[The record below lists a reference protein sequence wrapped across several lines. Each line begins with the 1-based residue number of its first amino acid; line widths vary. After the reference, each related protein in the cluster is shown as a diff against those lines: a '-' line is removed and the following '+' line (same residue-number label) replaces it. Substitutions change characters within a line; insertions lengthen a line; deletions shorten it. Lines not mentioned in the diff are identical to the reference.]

1 MTILKILLG
10 LAGLGVVVF
19 IHELGHFLAAR
30 LMGIEV
36 EAFSI
41 GWGRP
46 ILKKKFRG
54 TEYRLGLFP
63 LGGYCK
69 MKGENEFREAWE
81 NNRDSVS
88 PARGSFFGA
97 GPFRRILVC
106 FAGPFFNL
114 VFAALIFSV
123 IWGAG
128 FDVNTLENR
137 IILASDLSPGEQYPA
152 DEAGLRTGDR
162 IIEVNGKETLYY
174 HQIKESIAVNPEKNL
189 RLRVERGGETF
200 DLSVRPNLDKKTG
213 TGMIGVYFWIDP
225 VLDKAAGPAG
235 AAGLQSG
242 DRILRING
250 EELPHTMA
258 LGGIL
263 KDKPRTL
270 RVEYER
276 DGEMRE
282 AALIPVYDSEDPAG
296 AELGLSYR
304 TVQYRSPSLSPP
316 RALARGM
323 GEAWKTLRLSLE
335 SLALLF
341 RGIDLTQAVSGPVR
355 ITLMTGDV
363 AAEGFAEGIGEGLSS
378 LFNFLALI
386 SIALCVMNLLPLP
399 VLDGGSIVLFLAEA
413 VKRKPLHPRIIGAFQ
428 TVGVVLIFGLLIF
441 AVFGDILFLVRR

>member
-1 MTILKILLG
+1 MTIIKILLG

-30 LMGIEV
+30 LMGIDV

-41 GWGRP
+41 GWGKP
-46 ILKKKFRG
+46 ILKKKIRG

-69 MKGENEFREAWE
+69 MKGENEFQEAWE
-81 NNRDSVS
+81 NRRNSVS
-88 PARGSFFGA
+88 PSPGSFFGA

-128 FDVNTLENR
+128 FEVNTLENR
-137 IILASDLSPGEQYPA
+137 IILASDISPGEYYPA
-152 DEAGLRTGDR
+152 DEAGLMTGDR
-162 IIEVNGKETLYY
+162 ILAVNGRETPYY
-174 HQIKESIAVNPEKNL
+174 HEVKENIAVNPEKNL
-189 RLRVERGGETF
+189 RLRVEREGEIV
-200 DLSVRPNLDKKTG
+200 DLSIKPNLDKKTG
-213 TGMIGVYFWIDP
+213 AGMIGVYFWTDP
-225 VLDKAAGPAG
+225 VLDSATGPAA

-242 DRILRING
+242 DRILRVNG
-250 EELPHTMA
+250 VELPHTMA
-258 LGGIL
+258 LAGIMEAE
-263 KDKPRTL
+263 PRTL

-276 DGEMRE
+276 NGTPGE
-282 AALIPVYDSEDPAG
+282 ATVIPHYSEGA

-304 TVQYRSPSLSPP
+304 FVNYRSPPLSPP

-323 GEAWKTLRLSLE
+323 GEAWKTLKVSLE

-341 RGIDLTQAVSGPVR
+341 KGIDLTQAVSGPVR

-363 AAEGFAEGIGEGLSS
+363 AAEGFAEGIGTGLSS

-386 SIALCVMNLLPLP
+386 SVALCVMNLLPLP
-399 VLDGGSIVLFLAEA
+399 VLDGGSIALFLVE
-413 VKRKPLHPRIIGAFQ
+413 VIKRKPLHPRTIGAFQ